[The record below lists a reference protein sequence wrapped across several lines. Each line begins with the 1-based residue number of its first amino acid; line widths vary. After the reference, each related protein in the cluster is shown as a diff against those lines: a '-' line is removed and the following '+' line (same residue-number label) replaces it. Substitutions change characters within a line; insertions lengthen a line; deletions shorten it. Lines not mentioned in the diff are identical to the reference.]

1 MDVLNR
7 LSLAGKARL
16 IRVCITPCF
25 LQNVESL
32 APAPW
37 SDSGASAGP
46 SRTIL
51 SRMSANTLRP
61 RLRVLHG
68 EQIALGPGKADL
80 LAAIENAG
88 TLAEAAKLLGMSY
101 MRAWKLLQTM
111 NACFKEPLVATARG
125 GSEHGH
131 ASLTETGKAVLGL
144 YRRME
149 EEARNTVEPAW
160 QELLKHLAD

>member
-1 MDVLNR
+1 MSNPSSR
-7 LSLAGKARL
+7 LTGLAFEE
-16 IRVCITPCF
+16 TPQSSTGH
-25 LQNVESL
+25 LPDPGTPPLGRSHL
-32 APAPW
+32 AV
-37 SDSGASAGP
+37 SFP
-46 SRTIL
+46 SMAAKT
-51 SRMSANTLRP
+51 STNALRP
-61 RLRVLHG
+61 RLRILHG

-80 LAAIENAG
+80 LAAIESAG

-131 ASLTETGKAVLGL
+131 ASLTETGKAVLAL

-149 EEARNTVEPAW
+149 EEARAAVEEAW
-160 QELLKHLAD
+160 REMASHLAE